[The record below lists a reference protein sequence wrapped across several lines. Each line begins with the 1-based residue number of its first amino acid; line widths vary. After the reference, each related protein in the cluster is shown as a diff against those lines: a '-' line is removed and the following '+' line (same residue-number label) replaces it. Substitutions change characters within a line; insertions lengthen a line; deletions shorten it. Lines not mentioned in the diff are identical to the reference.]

1 MKKIYDKC
9 IWFFG
14 LLQII
19 IKHLIDII
27 HGEISIYAPEAKIL
41 VVDDVPMNLKVMR
54 GLLKETK
61 IHIDTAISGK
71 ECLQLIRR
79 KSYDIIFMDHMMPG
93 LGGIEMIQLMK
104 QIGYHPNQNVPIIML
119 TENEL
124 TEMKEAYLKA
134 GFTDYLSKPIK
145 KKKLIKLLTKYLPKE
160 RIQILEPVRE
170 YGQEEI
176 L

>member
-9 IWFFG
+9 IWLFG

-19 IKHLIDII
+19 IKHRIDII

-79 KSYDIIFMDHMMPG
+79 KSYDIIFMDPMMPG
-93 LGGIEMIQLMK
+93 LGGIEIIQLMK

-119 TENEL
+119 TENE
-124 TEMKEAYLKA
+124 MYLKT

-145 KKKLIKLLTKYLPKE
+145 KKKLIKLLMKYLPKE
-160 RIQILEPVRE
+160 RIQIFEPA
-170 YGQEEI
+170 
-176 L
+176 